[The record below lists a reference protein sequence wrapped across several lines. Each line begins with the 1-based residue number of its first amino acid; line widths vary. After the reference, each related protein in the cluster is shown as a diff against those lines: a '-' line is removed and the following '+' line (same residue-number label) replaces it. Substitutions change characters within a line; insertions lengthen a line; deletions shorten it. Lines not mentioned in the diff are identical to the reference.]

1 MMRLTVP
8 AFLVLFVLMLVAAAA
23 FSAETIIVQKPVE
36 KKAEE
41 KNEPVIVLPRR
52 ADGGLVKAEALLS
65 HGKYSQ
71 AISTLKNVLKRQLR
85 SADADV
91 YLGYAY
97 AQLQDGNKSVEHLKH
112 ALKLNPRHLGAY
124 QYLGEHYAR
133 SGKTSLALEQVQA
146 MRLICGRTDC
156 DEIRNLE
163 YVVNTVKK
171 GSK

>member
-23 FSAETIIVQKPVE
+23 FSAETVIVQKP
-36 KKAEE
+36 AEE
-41 KNEPVIVLPRR
+41 KIEEKIKPATVLPRR

-71 AISTLKNVLKRQLR
+71 AINTLQNVLKRQLR
-85 SADADV
+85 SADAYT

-97 AQLQDGNKSVEHLKH
+97 AQLQDEDKSVEHLKH
-112 ALKLNPRHLGAY
+112 ALKLNPRHLGAH
-124 QYLGEHYAR
+124 QYLGEHYVR
-133 SGKTSLALEQVQA
+133 TGKTSLALERVQA